1 MAGHTLYGKTNV
13 CYTEVAEFT
22 DFQGIGRDPLY
33 KRYDSVNA
41 VVEKCIKKSKKYDEM
56 ICTYE
61 RLNKKRKRI
70 NRYE

>member
-41 VVEKCIKKSKKYDEM
+41 VVEKCIKKSKKDQRAENAAL
-56 ICTYE
+56 TVLSHG
-61 RLNKKRKRI
+61 RDPFS
-70 NRYE
+70 